1 MRKTSHR
8 TKIDAARK
16 RKKKKNKREF
26 KELEKLAK
34 KIRE

>member
-16 RKKKKNKREF
+16 RKKKKNQREY
-26 KELEKLAK
+26 KERVKLSK